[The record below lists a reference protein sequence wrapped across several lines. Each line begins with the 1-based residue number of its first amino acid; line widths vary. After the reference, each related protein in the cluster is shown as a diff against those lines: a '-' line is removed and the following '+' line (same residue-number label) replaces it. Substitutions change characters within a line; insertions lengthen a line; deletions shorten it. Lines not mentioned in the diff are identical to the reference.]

1 MTRMDWNIVQSGLK
15 KNNFYN
21 MLIEIPKFILRLLPQ
36 RLLNSFFYHN
46 VYYKHT
52 RKHKKDLKDT
62 RDRVLAV
69 RKKAIGK

>member
-1 MTRMDWNIVQSGLK
+1 
-15 KNNFYN
+15 

-36 RLLNSFFYHN
+36 RLLNSSFYHN
-46 VYYKHT
+46 AYYKHT
-52 RKHKKDLKDT
+52 RKHKQDLKDT